1 MRNNIFREFEMN
13 EVSSVKKFFERN
25 WEKMALWVILIGL
38 FYLLKPFFLLI
49 FETFLITYVAKGFVQ
64 WILRRVKLNYRVTV
78 VLVFM
83 LFLGLMASVGAWIGP
98 KLIIESNQIL
108 TAFASDGE
116 QKTQDKINDF
126 VEDTVVKLVGEKKG
140 QAVIGSEEYSMIM
153 EAMKNE
159 FSKAAKYGLPRVLQT
174 MLHIIKIGWEIMISL
189 VLAFIFSFILV
200 MDWQKISEKMKELEN
215 SRIRSFYVGSAPH
228 ILAFANI
235 LGKALRAQA
244 VIATCN
250 TIFTAIGLWYFQVPN
265 IALLSTIVFLCGFIP
280 ILGTFLSSIPILLF
294 GIQIGGLPLVLNL
307 VLFVAAIHA
316 FEAYI
321 LNPKITGDI
330 LHMHPIVILIL
341 LLVGQRFFG
350 IWGMIV
356 GVPIGCYLIT
366 VLSTKEENPNA

>member
-1 MRNNIFREFEMN
+1 
-13 EVSSVKKFFERN
+13 
-25 WEKMALWVILIGL
+25 
-38 FYLLKPFFLLI
+38 
-49 FETFLITYVAKGFVQ
+49 
-64 WILRRVKLNYRVTV
+64 
-78 VLVFM
+78 
-83 LFLGLMASVGAWIGP
+83 
-98 KLIIESNQIL
+98 
-108 TAFASDGE
+108 
-116 QKTQDKINDF
+116 
-126 VEDTVVKLVGEKKG
+126 
-140 QAVIGSEEYSMIM
+140 MIM
-153 EAMKNE
+153 DAMKNE

-174 MLHIIKIGWEIMISL
+174 MLHIIRIGWEMMISL

-200 MDWQKISEKMKELEN
+200 MDWQKISKNIRELEK
-215 SRIRSFYVGSAPH
+215 SRIHSFYIGSAPH

-294 GIQIGGLPLVLNL
+294 GIQVGGLPLVLNL
-307 VLFVAAIHA
+307 VIFVAAVHA

-341 LLVGQRFFG
+341 LLIGQRFFG
-350 IWGMIV
+350 IWGMVV

-366 VLSTKEENPNA
+366 VLTTKEENAGV